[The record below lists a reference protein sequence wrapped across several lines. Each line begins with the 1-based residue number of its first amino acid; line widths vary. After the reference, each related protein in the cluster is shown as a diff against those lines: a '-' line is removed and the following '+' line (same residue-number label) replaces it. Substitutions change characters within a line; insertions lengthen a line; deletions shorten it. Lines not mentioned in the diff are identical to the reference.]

1 MAAVD
6 ATTYDPLNMPETR
19 LRTLF
24 AQALV
29 PEAICKALADKGILT
44 LALFKA
50 TGSDKDA
57 ACIRIIKIINESR
70 LGSAEDEIEMNKL
83 RIEACWSLANRV
95 FDMDTDQ
102 QYKLSDDPTKI
113 PEIPDTIRLRMRHD
127 WISKHTELDL
137 SELNEPHPKFL
148 DRLKRDHIVH
158 GRVPLYPITEIR
170 VKDDTI
176 EYRRALSTSI
186 DSLLHTVKEELPVK
200 HITSNEQL
208 MNRIF
213 AFGVA
218 LEFLQICSPEDFS
231 MVFLGYIKKLQ
242 RFAHKHTE
250 AMYLVRADRLVREE
264 TDMLM
269 AEDLHQSFVPALK
282 AVLDQKHYLW
292 DRAVAQID
300 REKSQPKAPI
310 SPGGPDLLP
319 GQVPGK
325 GRQRGKGK
333 QRGKGSDKV
342 AGKGSPGGKV
352 ILPPKGGKVDPA
364 QWKKV
369 VEATASGSASSK
381 ICRFYNTA
389 LGCRYADKCSRKHV
403 CAICGQK
410 HPMYQ
415 AH

>member
-1 MAAVD
+1 LLVRHTIAAVD
-6 ATTYDPLNMPETR
+6 STLYDPMNVPETR

-24 AQALV
+24 AQTFVA
-29 PEAICKALADKGILT
+29 EKICKALADKGILT

-50 TGSDKDA
+50 TGSDKDS
-57 ACIRIIKIINESR
+57 ACARISRIINESN
-70 LGSAEDEIEMNKL
+70 LGTDEPEIEMNKL

-102 QYKLSDDPTKI
+102 QYKLSDDPTRI
-113 PEIPDTIRLRMRHD
+113 PEIPDTIRLRMRHE
-127 WISKHTELDL
+127 WINKHPELDL

-176 EYRRALSTSI
+176 EYRRAISTSI
-186 DSLLHTVKEELPVK
+186 DSLLQSVKEEVPVK
-200 HITSNEQL
+200 YITSNEQL
-208 MNRIF
+208 MNRVF

-218 LEFLQICSPEDFS
+218 LEFLQICTTEEFTK
-231 MVFLGYIKKLQ
+231 VFLGYKKKLQ

-250 AMYLVRADRLVREE
+250 PTYLVRADRLIREE
-264 TDMLM
+264 AEMIM
-269 AEDLHQSFVPALK
+269 AEDLHQNFISALRS
-282 AVLDQKHYLW
+282 VLDTKHYLW

-300 REKSQPKAPI
+300 RERSQT
-310 SPGGPDLLP
+310 
-319 GQVPGK
+319 QVPASTEPSDALETPKGRRRKGRGK
-325 GRQRGKGK
+325 GRSKTPEK
-333 QRGKGSDKV
+333 STL
-342 AGKGSPGGKV
+342 PGKV
-352 ILPPKGGKVDPA
+352 IKPPKATKVEPA

-369 VEATASGSASSK
+369 VEATASGSPSSK

-389 LGCRYADKCSRKHV
+389 AGCKYGDKCSRKHV

-410 HPMYQ
+410 HPMHQ